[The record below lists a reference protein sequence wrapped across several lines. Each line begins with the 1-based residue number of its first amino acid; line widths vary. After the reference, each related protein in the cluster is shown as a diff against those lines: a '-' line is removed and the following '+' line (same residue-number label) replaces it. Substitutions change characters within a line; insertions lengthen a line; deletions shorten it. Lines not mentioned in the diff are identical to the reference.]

1 MNNRIYVADKD
12 TLDEVNGKADEIKA
26 SLQSVKE
33 DTAKIE
39 ASIMSVSSGGIAPD
53 NMRFFSVQPAD
64 GKVKIK
70 FQEPKDTYIDDQ
82 LICTWKG
89 VKIVMKEGGYPEN
102 EADGTVI
109 LDCTI
114 AGKYAEDY
122 FEHGGLTNDTQY
134 FSRRFLTLIMVYIT
148 GMQLIERSRHH
159 RPMYFMDSKLQKRT
173 VTQQQG

>member
-1 MNNRIYVADKD
+1 MSNRIYVADKD

-39 ASIMSVSSGGIAPD
+39 TSIMSVSSGGIAPD

-89 VKIVMKEGGYPEN
+89 VKIVMKEGGYPEMRQMVRLSSTAPLL
-102 EADGTVI
+102 ESMQRII
-109 LDCTI
+109 LSM
-114 AGKYAEDY
+114 ED
-122 FEHGGLTNDTQY
+122 
-134 FSRRFLTLIMVYIT
+134 
-148 GMQLIERSRHH
+148 
-159 RPMYFMDSKLQKRT
+159 
-173 VTQQQG
+173 